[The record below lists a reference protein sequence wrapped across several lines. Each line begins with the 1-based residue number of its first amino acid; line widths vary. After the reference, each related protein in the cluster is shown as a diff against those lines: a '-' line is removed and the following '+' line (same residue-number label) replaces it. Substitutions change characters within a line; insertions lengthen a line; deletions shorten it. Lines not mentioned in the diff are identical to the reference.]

1 MNLAAFPPEAAFLP
15 ALAHAWLADGGDP
28 AGGLLILPNRRA
40 ARALAGAFLQ
50 ANHGRSLLLPR
61 IIAFDSIDEAALSVS
76 GTLDLPPAVPPMMRQ
91 AILSKLI
98 LSLNGKNGAPRRLHA
113 AWALAAELATLL
125 DEAEAAEIDLR
136 ETLPGVV
143 AGDLA
148 THWQTTLK
156 FLEIVTHNWPQ
167 ILDELGLINPAKRQA
182 ALMDGQAAAWA
193 ANPPAER
200 VWLVTTNRAPAHARL
215 ARAIATLPQ
224 GRVILPGYD
233 FALDDE
239 SWAALDAGHP
249 QYGLAQLLGAIG
261 ARREEILLR
270 PAPLSTVPE
279 GRAALLSQA
288 LLPGAALHEWQKPSA
303 LGPSGLFRLEAADEQ
318 EESTAIAMV
327 LRDALETP
335 GRSTALITPDR
346 QLATRVTA
354 TLKRFGITADD
365 SAGEIL
371 AHTPPAIF
379 LRLIAQAAI
388 AEFAPLPL
396 LSLLKHPLTAAGDPP
411 ETCRANARKLELAAL
426 RGPRPAP
433 GFAGIAYRLRD
444 PRYQSQR
451 DFLTRLET
459 RLAPAAGLPVA
470 VNPADALRAII
481 KTAESL
487 AETGEDSG
495 AARLWAGEAG
505 AALSDILLEALP
517 ILETMPD
524 FFSEDAANLLDAI
537 LAGHVVR
544 KPRTKDGHPRIAI
557 WGLQEAGLQT
567 VDVAVLAGLSEGVWP
582 AQAEPGPWLSRPMR
596 LAAGLPAPDEKIGIA
611 AHDFVS
617 LCCRCPTVILAAPA
631 RRDRAPAIP
640 ARWLTRLEALLRGA
654 GKTLNQ
660 HPAASWAQQLDTPD
674 CRTLRPK
681 PAPRPPAHTRPNEL
695 SISSITTLMA
705 DPYAIYAQKILKI
718 RNLDA
723 LDEESDQSLF
733 GEIVHAGLA
742 AFFSVGRDFQA
753 PQAAAELTNFLH
765 IAMRAQRPRA
775 ALQAWW
781 EARLERIASWIIE
794 AERER
799 RAQKPPI
806 AMALEAASSLRV
818 GENFRVTG
826 RIDRIEARADG
837 SVFIMDYKTGTPPTA
852 KQVAAGNAP
861 QLPLEGVMA
870 EAGAFGPAFI
880 GPVTELAFWK
890 LSGRHD
896 KGEDKPLFAAKPAEL
911 RAAIDAAA
919 ANLPRLFAKFADPLT
934 PYLAA
939 PHPDRSTY
947 EDIYKGISRRGEW
960 GGEGPGDDGV

>member
-15 ALAHAWLADGGDP
+15 ALADAWLAEGADP
-28 AGGLLILPNRRA
+28 AAGLIILPNRRA

-50 ANHGRSLLLPR
+50 ANRGRSLLLPR
-61 IIAFDSIDEAALSVS
+61 IIAFDAIDEAALSVT
-76 GTLDLPPAVPPMMRQ
+76 GTLDLPPAVPPMLRQ
-91 AILSKLI
+91 AILAKLI

-125 DEAEAAEIDLR
+125 DEADTAGIDLR

-167 ILDELGLINPAKRQA
+167 ILAEQGLMNLAKRQSTLLDA
-182 ALMDGQAAAWA
+182 QAAAWS

-200 VWLVTTNRAPAHARL
+200 VWLVTANPAPAHARL
-215 ARAIATLPQ
+215 ARAIAALPQ

-239 SWAALDAGHP
+239 SWAALDASHP
-249 QYGLAQLLGAIG
+249 QFGLAQLLGAIG
-261 ARREEILLR
+261 ARRAEVLR
-270 PAPLSTVPE
+270 QPAPPSTVAA

-288 LLPGAALHEWQKPSA
+288 LLPGAALHQWQKPA
-303 LGPSGLFRLEAADEQ
+303 AHATTGLFRLEAADEQ
-318 EESTAIAMV
+318 EDATAIALV

-335 GRSTALITPDR
+335 GRSAALITPDR
-346 QLATRVTA
+346 QLATRVA
-354 TLKRFGITADD
+354 AALKRFGITADD
-365 SAGEIL
+365 SAGENL

-396 LSLLKHPLTAAGDPP
+396 LSLLKHPLTAAGEPP
-411 ETCRANARKLELAAL
+411 ELCRANARKLELAAL

-433 GFAGIAYRLRD
+433 GFAGIAFRLKD
-444 PRYQSQR
+444 PKHQRER
-451 DFLTRLET
+451 DFLARIEA
-459 RLAPAAGLPVA
+459 RLAQAAGLPVA
-470 VNPADALRAII
+470 VNPANAMRALI

-487 AETGEDSG
+487 AETAEESG
-495 AARLWAGEAG
+495 AARLWAGESG
-505 AALSDILLEALP
+505 AALSDLLLEALP
-517 ILETMPD
+517 ALETLPD
-524 FFSEDAANLLDAI
+524 IQSEDTANLLDAI
-537 LAGHVVR
+537 LANHVVR
-544 KPRTKDGHPRIAI
+544 KPRSKDGHPRIAI

-567 VDVAVLAGLSEGVWP
+567 VDVAVLAGLSEAVWP
-582 AQAEPGPWLSRPMR
+582 AAAEPGPWLSRPMR
-596 LAAGLPAPDEKIGIA
+596 LAAGLAAPDEKIGIA
-611 AHDFVS
+611 AHDFFS
-617 LCCRCPTVILAAPA
+617 LCCRCPRIILSAPA

-654 GKTLNQ
+654 GTALDQ
-660 HPAASWAQQLDTPD
+660 HPAASWAQQLDTPES
-674 CRTLRPK
+674 RTLRLK
-681 PAPRPPAHTRPNEL
+681 PAPRPPASTRPREL

-742 AFFSVGRDFQA
+742 AFFAVDRDFHA
-753 PQAAAELTNFLH
+753 PNAAAGLTTSLQ

-806 AMALEAASSLRV
+806 AMALEAKATLPV
-818 GENFRVTG
+818 GAEFRLTG

-861 QLPLEGVMA
+861 QLPLEAVMA
-870 EAGAFGPAFI
+870 EAGAFGPEFF
-880 GPVTELAFWK
+880 GPVTELGFWK
-890 LSGRHD
+890 LSGRHN
-896 KGEDKPLFAAKPAEL
+896 KGEDKPLFSGKPSEL
-911 RAAIDAAA
+911 RAAIDDAA
-919 ANLPRLFAKFADPLT
+919 ANLPRIFAKFANPVT
-934 PYLAA
+934 PYLAT